1 MLRFIKYIFKKK
13 MDTSLRMDLWCEKFS
28 LKMAACYL
36 ESSCVGLYIY
46 IYLHIGLFWK
56 TCIKTWEKEKNA
68 PWYKNRN
75 HCIRRQICYTAS
87 PGVSWR
93 EGQESR
99 NNRATIWSTFC
110 PTSPWVT
117 VYDLKGGRGVFLA
130 SWYDE
135 RWGGG
140 WWVSQ
145 DGGQGCDPDDEQCD
159 GRWVGG
165 HGCDGD
171 GDST

>member
-1 MLRFIKYIFKKK
+1 

-36 ESSCVGLYIY
+36 ESSCIGVYIY

-56 TCIKTWEKEKNA
+56 TCKKLEGERMKKMLHDIKTETIASVGKFVIQHHLVWAEEKGK
-68 PWYKNRN
+68 
-75 HCIRRQICYTAS
+75 
-87 PGVSWR
+87 
-93 EGQESR
+93 SR

-117 VYDLKGGRGVFLA
+117 VYDLKGGKGVFLA

-145 DGGQGCDPDDEQCD
+145 DGGQGCDPDEEQLTL
-159 GRWVGG
+159 GWRLWLWWW
-165 HGCDGD
+165 
-171 GDST
+171 